1 MSRSLSPPLFLSR
14 AFSLPGPC
22 MLERVHARAGVCV
35 CVSVCVCVCA
45 RACRC
50 GPLSFLPLYACMIL
64 GTSARLMK
72 LRIDLSGCFICTD
85 SVGLGGPSGQLLV
98 VFRQPTLDLQQIVRF
113 VEMHPS
119 SRPRKKGPHECVHSP
134 PRKSRRPE
142 PPMSRTVLTRW

>member
-1 MSRSLSPPLFLSR
+1 
-14 AFSLPGPC
+14 
-22 MLERVHARAGVCV
+22 MLERVHARARGCVCV
-35 CVSVCVCVCA
+35 CVCVGGGGGGGVCVCVCA

-119 SRPRKKGPHECVHSP
+119 SRPRKKGPHE
-134 PRKSRRPE
+134 
-142 PPMSRTVLTRW
+142 